1 MWHLVTR
8 QSSMAKD
15 LDEIAI
21 FPNCILIIVHG
32 TIYHSISRYV
42 VTLVLHLG
50 IQNLSLFESV
60 VVDIGEKAQSL
71 CYKIELRR
79 TISE

>member
-1 MWHLVTR
+1 MHTLYVNRAMSPIVIFCYWRVRIIGMWHLVTR

-32 TIYHSISRYV
+32 TIYHNISRYV
-42 VTLVLHLG
+42 VTLVLQLW
-50 IQNLSLFESV
+50 
-60 VVDIGEKAQSL
+60 D
-71 CYKIELRR
+71 LRC
-79 TISE
+79 I